1 MITFKSMKNFYPT
14 PERLAL
20 EMIGKINGLPD
31 KILEPS
37 AGKGDLIE
45 ALKNKWSSY
54 EYHYRNADISAIEIE
69 EDLQAIL
76 RGKDI
81 KVIDS
86 DFLAFAGPDKFDLII
101 ANPPFDHG
109 ELHLLKAIDI
119 MYRGQIVFLLNAETI
134 RNPHTNTRKVLAQK
148 LAELD
153 AEIEYIPGAFVDA
166 ERPTGVEV
174 ALVSIII
181 KRQVEDDLFAGCD
194 DKAQGIPAPEI
205 DGECREVST
214 RKHVE
219 ELVAEYNQALRIGTQ
234 TIVDYYKNYYKIGD
248 WIRLNEKPDKY
259 SSSSGDLTSKVQGML
274 NQFVVDVRHTFWRRA
289 MDIPEVKKRLT
300 SKKQDE
306 FERQIAQRCHMDF
319 TENNIR
325 AFVLNIIG
333 GYEQTLTEAVLE
345 VFHTF
350 TAKHCW
356 DEEVHT
362 DNIHY
367 FNGWKTNNAY
377 KVRKKVIFPIYGDHG
392 RPFND
397 WYNGAWKLGWGVD
410 RKLADIDKV
419 MNYFDGLSDYLPMS
433 TAIERAFERGQSSR
447 IESTYFTITC
457 YKKGT
462 IHLTFNSEDILRRF
476 NTVACRGKNW
486 LPCDYGRKKY
496 QNMSTDEQ
504 AVVNEFEGK
513 ESYQT
518 HETLPLF
525 APKNLPALDYA
536 A

>member
-1 MITFKSMKNFYPT
+1 MFDDMKNFYPT
-14 PERLAL
+14 PSSLASR
-20 EMIGKINGLPD
+20 MIAKINGLPN

-37 AGKGDLIE
+37 AGKGDIIE
-45 ALKNKWSSY
+45 ALKNKWGSY

-81 KVIDS
+81 RVIDS
-86 DFLAFAGPDKFDLII
+86 DFLSFAGPDKFDLII
-101 ANPPFDHG
+101 ANPPFDQG
-109 ELHLLKAIDI
+109 DLHLLKAIDI

-134 RNPHTNTRKVLAQK
+134 RNPHTNTRKVLVQK

-153 AEIEYIPGAFVDA
+153 AEIEYIPGAFMDA

-174 ALVSIII
+174 ALISIII
-181 KRQVEDDLFAGCD
+181 KKQVEDDLFAGCD

-205 DGECREVST
+205 DGERREVST
-214 RKHVE
+214 SKHVE
-219 ELVAEYNQALRIGTQ
+219 ELVAEYNQRIKIGTE
-234 TIVDYYKNYYKIGD
+234 TIVSYYKNYLKIGD

-306 FERQIAQRCHMDF
+306 FEHQIAQRCHMDF

-350 TAKHCW
+350 TVKHCW

-377 KVRKKVIFPIYGDHG
+377 KVRKKVIFPIYGSYDKD
-392 RPFND
+392 FID
-397 WYNGAWKLGWGVD
+397 WSGKWKLNYAAAA
-410 RKLADIDKV
+410 KLADIDKV
-419 MNYFDGLSDYLPMS
+419 MNYFDGLSDYLPIS
-433 TAIERAFERGQSSR
+433 QAIDNAFDRGQSSR

-486 LPCDYGRKKY
+486 LPYDYGKKRY
-496 QNMSTDEQ
+496 ADMNTEEQ
-504 AVVNEFEGK
+504 VVVNEFEGK
-513 ESYQT
+513 ASYQA

-525 APKNLPALDYA
+525 APKGLPALDYA